1 MTDVSLLEQVIFRRA
16 TEADLPTM
24 NAIEQSA
31 HFQPWTAEQLASC
44 FRSKNLIGALT
55 LNDVVIAY
63 GVMSVVMG
71 EAELLT
77 LAVSA
82 DYKQQGLGFKL
93 LNLLFNE
100 VINEGVYCCFL
111 EVRPSNKPAIK
122 LYRKLGFYQVGVR
135 KNYYKTPEGREDG
148 LVLCCDLG

>member
-1 MTDVSLLEQVIFRRA
+1 
-16 TEADLPTM
+16 M

-111 EVRPSNKPAIK
+111 ENSIE
-122 LYRKLGFYQVGVR
+122 L
-135 KNYYKTPEGREDG
+135 
-148 LVLCCDLG
+148 